1 MKAKQWDRDI
11 EKGIVADELRHH
23 MYNLWRLSD
32 GIIGKKP
39 PGGICPSFLLIVSTE
54 ETKK

>member
-11 EKGIVADELRHH
+11 EKGIVADELKQH

-32 GIIGKKP
+32 GLIGKKP
-39 PGGICPSFLLIVSTE
+39 PGGEYVPPFFL
-54 ETKK
+54 